1 MFTVRRGAA
10 ALIIA
15 SALALAAC
23 ADAQQTSSAT
33 STSGVV
39 VSDAFVKSTDP
50 VTTESMS
57 SDSMSSDSMSEE
69 SGDAMAMGPM
79 TGAFMT
85 LTNNGDSD
93 VSLVGG
99 STPMAGIVEIHE
111 VVDGLMQPKAG
122 GVVIPAGGTAMLEPG
137 ADHMMLMDLSGALE
151 PGDEVQ
157 ITLEFSDGSTQTIL
171 APVKMVNAEQE
182 HYHDPGTDK

>member
-23 ADAQQTSSAT
+23 ADAQDTGSAT

-50 VTTESMS
+50 MSME
-57 SDSMSSDSMSEE
+57 SMSEE

-99 STPMAGIVEIHE
+99 STPVAGIVEIHE

-122 GVVIPAGGTAMLEPG
+122 GVLIPAGSTAMLEPG
-137 ADHMMLMDLSGALE
+137 ADHMMLMDLAGALE
-151 PGDEVQ
+151 PGDEVE

-171 APVKMVNAEQE
+171 APVKLVNAEQE
-182 HYHDPGTDK
+182 HYHDPGMDK

>member
-1 MFTVRRGAA
+1 MFTVRRGTA

-23 ADAQQTSSAT
+23 ADAQDTSSAT

-50 VTTESMS
+50 MTTE
-57 SDSMSSDSMSEE
+57 SMSSDSMSEE

-99 STPMAGIVEIHE
+99 STPVAGIVEIHE

-151 PGDEVQ
+151 PGDEVE

-171 APVKMVNAEQE
+171 APVKLVNVEQE
-182 HYHDPGTDK
+182 HYHDPGMDK

>member
-50 VTTESMS
+50 MTME
-57 SDSMSSDSMSEE
+57 SMSSDSMSEE

-99 STPMAGIVEIHE
+99 STPVAGIVEIHE

-137 ADHMMLMDLSGALE
+137 ADHMMLMYLSGALE

-171 APVKMVNAEQE
+171 APVKMVNTEQE